1 VLALHGFG
9 SGNPRIDSY
18 MLFAAQCFDHGMD
31 VALLTLPSHGAR
43 TPPNAT
49 FSGERFGMPH
59 GAAVN
64 EVVRQAVYGIHM
76 VSGWLRQQTGM
87 PVGLLG
93 MSLGGY
99 LSALM
104 AGLTDE
110 WAFVIP
116 MVPPVCMGD
125 LAARFYSRSRH
136 YGAGNPPPFSREQ
149 LRAAYRVHSPL
160 TYPLRIDQDRVLIL
174 AARGD
179 QFVPAEHPQALW
191 QHWDKPEIY
200 WFTGSHTVPIQRG
213 RVVARVLAHMD
224 RCLGRPQRP
233 A

>member
-125 LAARFYSRSRH
+125 LAARRLPIVAM
-136 YGAGNPPPFSREQ
+136 GAWSDEQQHNAECQDLTQSGADHSNPPFRRSTVRKTDLDE
-149 LRAAYRVHSPL
+149 
-160 TYPLRIDQDRVLIL
+160 
-174 AARGD
+174 
-179 QFVPAEHPQALW
+179 AL
-191 QHWDKPEIY
+191 
-200 WFTGSHTVPIQRG
+200 
-213 RVVARVLAHMD
+213 VARTPW
-224 RCLGRPQRP
+224 RCP
-233 A
+233 AGSVVR